1 MLTKFIDQRIDYNG
15 SQLRSHFI
23 LEEFGLQGDAIV
35 SFAGKCEV
43 KEHMVDLED
52 SMKKEFIKSNSML
65 HFIAEHFD
73 GDLESTILRKRILI
87 GIMLE
92 ELHKAVKKIVFN
104 RSGNGIYEGA
114 KKLTVAVATASP
126 VSTLIHA
133 GLNIETKGA
142 PVPVTGL
149 SEHGI
154 DHKKFAN
161 IVLKRY
167 CAEMDSVRAS
177 RTKVKGVR

>member
-1 MLTKFIDQRIDYNG
+1 MQSKFIDKKLDYNG

-23 LEEFGLQGDAIV
+23 LEESGLMGDAIV
-35 SFAGKCEV
+35 SFAGKCDV

-52 SMKKEFIKSNSML
+52 SMKKEFIKSDGML

-73 GDLESTILRKRILI
+73 GNLERAILRKRILI

-92 ELHKAVKKIVFN
+92 ELHKSVKKVSFN
-104 RSGNGIYEGA
+104 RSGNGIYSGE
-114 KKLTVAVATASP
+114 KKLTVSVATASP

-133 GLNIETKGA
+133 GLNITAKGA
-142 PVPVTGL
+142 PVPVACL

-154 DHKKFAN
+154 DPKKFAN

-167 CAEMDSVRAS
+167 CAEMESVKVS
-177 RTKVKGVR
+177 RSKVKGVK